1 MVRYFY
7 SFNYGGINMEDEN
20 EIKKEKKLEIVKGDG
35 SNLDISPVYEHLQ
48 NAKPQPA
55 DDRPTN
61 IIIPKEHKKSKDD
74 KESHDEDKQDN

>member
-1 MVRYFY
+1 
-7 SFNYGGINMEDEN
+7 MEDEN